1 MLNGSFDLSL
11 RPKTTQAISS
21 KITSYMYH
29 YVSPAE
35 AVSHV
40 KSGDTIVVQG
50 STSIPMVL
58 LRALTERANEL
69 RDVKLIS
76 GFGVHPEDAPYAK
89 KEYIDSFR
97 ALSIFVPNNL
107 RRAMKEGVADTI
119 PCFLGE
125 VPSLF
130 RSGQVPVDV
139 TFLNVSEPD
148 ENGYCSFGISADIA
162 FSGQECSKTIIAQ
175 VNKYMPRTFGDPVIH
190 VSRLTAMC
198 RGDEPLIEVPTPV
211 PSDIETRIGN
221 YIANEIPDGA
231 TLQIGVGGIPNAVIN
246 ALSHHQHL
254 GLHTEA
260 ITDGVL
266 PLIEKGI
273 IDNSQKK
280 VLPGKSVGSLVLG
293 SRHLYDYMDGN
304 PNFVIRD
311 VAWTNDPQIIRQ
323 NPKAM
328 SINSAI
334 EVDLTGQICADSIGE
349 TIISGVGG
357 QHDFF
362 YGSALSEGGKCFL
375 ALTSMTA
382 KGQSKIV
389 PRLAPGAGVVTTR
402 FQAQYIVTEYGI
414 VYLRNLPLAERAKAL
429 ISIAH
434 PSVREELE
442 RAAVERFGIGYL
454 RLK

>member
-1 MLNGSFDLSL
+1 MKYL
-11 RPKTTQAISS
+11 T
-21 KITSYMYH
+21 
-29 YVSPAE
+29 PAE
-35 AVSHV
+35 AVQYV

-58 LRALTERANEL
+58 LRALTARANEL
-69 RDVKLIS
+69 RNVKIIS

-89 KEYIDSFR
+89 RELIDSFR
-97 ALSIFVPNNL
+97 ALNIFVSNNM
-107 RRAMKEGVADTI
+107 RRAMREGVADTI

-130 RSGQVPVDV
+130 RSGLVPVDV
-139 TFLNVSEPD
+139 AFLNVNEPD
-148 ENGYCSFGISADIA
+148 EEGYCSFGISADIA
-162 FSGQECSKTIIAQ
+162 FSGSECAKTIIAQ

-190 VSRLTAMC
+190 VSRITAMC
-198 RGDEPLIEVPTPV
+198 RGDEPLVEVPTPT
-211 PSDIETRIGN
+211 PTEAETKIGN
-221 YIANEIPDGA
+221 FIANEIPDGA

-246 ALSHHQHL
+246 ALRDHRHL

-280 VLPGKSVGSLVLG
+280 ILPGKSVGSLVLG

-304 PNFVIRD
+304 RDFVIRD

-328 SINSAI
+328 AINSAI

-349 TIISGVGG
+349 TVISGVGG
-357 QHDFF
+357 QHDFM
-362 YGSALSEGGKCFL
+362 YGASLSEGGKCFI
-375 ALTSMTA
+375 ALPSMTS

-389 PRLAPGAGVVTTR
+389 AHLAPGAGVVTTR
-402 FQAQYIVTEYGI
+402 FQAQYIATEHGI
-414 VYLRNLPLAERAKAL
+414 AYLRNLPLADRAKAL
-429 ISIAH
+429 IKIAD
-434 PSVREELE
+434 PSVREDLE
-442 RAAVERFGIGYL
+442 RAAVERFGIGFL

>member
-1 MLNGSFDLSL
+1 MKYLT
-11 RPKTTQAISS
+11 PAQA
-21 KITSYMYH
+21 
-29 YVSPAE
+29 VQF
-35 AVSHV
+35 V

-58 LRALTERANEL
+58 LRALTARAAEL
-69 RDVKLIS
+69 RDVKIIS

-89 KEYIDSFR
+89 RELIDSFR
-97 ALSIFVPNNL
+97 ALNIFVPNNL

-130 RSGQVPVDV
+130 RSGLVPVDV
-139 TFLNVSEPD
+139 AFLNVSEPD
-148 ENGYCSFGISADIA
+148 EEGYCSFGISADIA
-162 FSGQECSKTIIAQ
+162 FSGAECAKTIIAQ

-190 VSRLTAMC
+190 VSQITALC
-198 RGDEPLIEVPTPV
+198 RGDEPLVEVPTPV
-211 PSDIETRIGN
+211 PSEVDTKIGN
-221 YIANEIPDGA
+221 FIANEIPDGA

-246 ALSHHQHL
+246 ALSNHQHL

-280 VLPGKSVGSLVLG
+280 ILPGKSVGSLILG
-293 SRHLYDYMDGN
+293 SKHLYDYIDGN
-304 PNFVIRD
+304 RDFVIRD

-323 NPKAM
+323 NPRAM
-328 SINSAI
+328 AINSAI

-357 QHDFF
+357 QHDFM
-362 YGSALSEGGKCFL
+362 YGAALSEGGKCFI
-375 ALTSMTA
+375 ALPSMTN

-389 PRLAPGAGVVTTR
+389 ANLAPGAGVVTTR
-402 FQAQYIVTEYGI
+402 FQAQYIVTEHGI
-414 VYLRNLPLAERAKAL
+414 AFLRNLPLADRAKAL
-429 ISIAH
+429 IRIAD
-434 PSVREELE
+434 PSVREDLE
-442 RAAVERFGIGYL
+442 RAAVARFGIGFL
-454 RLK
+454 RLR

>member
-1 MLNGSFDLSL
+1 MKYLT
-11 RPKTTQAISS
+11 PAQA
-21 KITSYMYH
+21 
-29 YVSPAE
+29 VQL
-35 AVSHV
+35 V

-58 LRALTERANEL
+58 LRALTARAAEL
-69 RDVKLIS
+69 RDVKIIS

-89 KEYIDSFR
+89 RDLIDSFR
-97 ALSIFVPNNL
+97 ALNIFVPNNL

-130 RSGQVPVDV
+130 RSGLVPVDV
-139 TFLNVSEPD
+139 AFLNVSEPD
-148 ENGYCSFGISADIA
+148 EEGYCSFGISADIA
-162 FSGQECSKTIIAQ
+162 FSGAECAKTIIAQ

-190 VSRLTAMC
+190 VSKITALC
-198 RGDEPLIEVPTPV
+198 RGDEPLVEVPTPV
-211 PSDIETRIGN
+211 PSEVDTKIGN
-221 YIANEIPDGA
+221 FIANEIPDGA

-246 ALSHHQHL
+246 ALSNHQHL

-280 VLPGKSVGSLVLG
+280 ILPGKSVGSLILG
-293 SRHLYDYMDGN
+293 SKHLYDYIDGN
-304 PNFVIRD
+304 RDFVIRD

-323 NPKAM
+323 NPRAM
-328 SINSAI
+328 AINSAI

-357 QHDFF
+357 QHDFM
-362 YGSALSEGGKCFL
+362 YGAALSEGGKCFI
-375 ALTSMTA
+375 ALPSMTN

-389 PRLAPGAGVVTTR
+389 AHLAPGAGVVTTR
-402 FQAQYIVTEYGI
+402 FQAQYIVTEHGI
-414 VYLRNLPLAERAKAL
+414 AFLRNLPLADRAKAL
-429 ISIAH
+429 IRIAD
-434 PSVREELE
+434 PSVREDLE
-442 RAAVERFGIGYL
+442 RAAVARFGIGFL
-454 RLK
+454 RLR

>member
-1 MLNGSFDLSL
+1 MKYLT
-11 RPKTTQAISS
+11 PAQA
-21 KITSYMYH
+21 
-29 YVSPAE
+29 VQL
-35 AVSHV
+35 V

-58 LRALTERANEL
+58 LRALTARAAEL
-69 RDVKLIS
+69 RDVKIIS

-89 KEYIDSFR
+89 RELIDSFR
-97 ALSIFVPNNL
+97 ALNIFVPNNL

-130 RSGQVPVDV
+130 RSGLVPVDV
-139 TFLNVSEPD
+139 AFLNVSEPD
-148 ENGYCSFGISADIA
+148 EEGYCSFGISADIA
-162 FSGQECSKTIIAQ
+162 FSGAECAKTIIAQ

-190 VSRLTAMC
+190 VSQIPALC
-198 RGDEPLIEVPTPV
+198 RGDEPLVEVPTPV
-211 PSDIETRIGN
+211 PSEVDTKIGN
-221 YIANEIPDGA
+221 FIANEIPDGA

-246 ALSHHQHL
+246 ALSNHQHL

-280 VLPGKSVGSLVLG
+280 ILPGKSVGSLILG
-293 SRHLYDYMDGN
+293 SKHLYDYIDGN
-304 PNFVIRD
+304 RDFVIRD

-323 NPKAM
+323 NPRAM
-328 SINSAI
+328 AINSAI

-357 QHDFF
+357 QHDFM
-362 YGSALSEGGKCFL
+362 YGAALSEGGKCFI
-375 ALTSMTA
+375 ALPSMTN

-389 PRLAPGAGVVTTR
+389 AHLAPGAGVVTTR
-402 FQAQYIVTEYGI
+402 FQAQYIVTEHGI
-414 VYLRNLPLAERAKAL
+414 AFLRNLPLADRAKAL
-429 ISIAH
+429 IRIAD
-434 PSVREELE
+434 PSVREDLE
-442 RAAVERFGIGYL
+442 RAAVARFGIGFL

>member
-1 MLNGSFDLSL
+1 MRYLT
-11 RPKTTQAISS
+11 PAQA
-21 KITSYMYH
+21 
-29 YVSPAE
+29 VQF
-35 AVSHV
+35 V

-58 LRALTERANEL
+58 LRALTARAAEL
-69 RDVKLIS
+69 RDVKIIS

-89 KEYIDSFR
+89 RELIDSFR
-97 ALSIFVPNNL
+97 ALNIFVPNNL

-130 RSGQVPVDV
+130 RSGLVPVDV
-139 TFLNVSEPD
+139 AFLNVSEPD
-148 ENGYCSFGISADIA
+148 EEGFCSFGISADIA
-162 FSGQECSKTIIAQ
+162 FSGAECAKTIIAQ

-190 VSRLTAMC
+190 VSKITALC
-198 RGDEPLIEVPTPV
+198 RGDEPLVEVPTPV
-211 PSDIETRIGN
+211 PSEVDTKIGN
-221 YIANEIPDGA
+221 FIANEIPDGA

-246 ALSHHQHL
+246 ALRNHQHL

-280 VLPGKSVGSLVLG
+280 ILPGKSVGSLVLG
-293 SRHLYDYMDGN
+293 SKHLYDYIDGN
-304 PNFVIRD
+304 RNFVIRD

-323 NPKAM
+323 NPRAM
-328 SINSAI
+328 AINSAI

-357 QHDFF
+357 QHDFM
-362 YGSALSEGGKCFL
+362 YGAALSEGGKCFI
-375 ALTSMTA
+375 ALPSMTK

-389 PRLAPGAGVVTTR
+389 AHLAPGAGVVTTR
-402 FQAQYIVTEYGI
+402 FQAQYIVTEHGI
-414 VYLRNLPLAERAKAL
+414 AFLRNLPLADRAKAL
-429 ISIAH
+429 IRIAD
-434 PSVREELE
+434 PSVREDLE
-442 RAAVERFGIGYL
+442 RAAVARFGIGFL
-454 RLK
+454 RLR

>member
-1 MLNGSFDLSL
+1 MEY
-11 RPKTTQAISS
+11 Q
-21 KITSYMYH
+21 

-35 AVSHV
+35 AVRYV

-58 LRALTERANEL
+58 LRALTERASEL

-148 ENGYCSFGISADIA
+148 EDGYCSFGVSADIA
-162 FSGQECSKTIIAQ
+162 FSGAECSKTIIAQ

-190 VSRLTAMC
+190 VSKLTAMC
-198 RGDEPLIEVPTPV
+198 RGDEPLVEVPTPV
-211 PSDIETRIGN
+211 SSEIETKIGN
-221 YIANEIPDGA
+221 YIAAEIPDGA

-246 ALSHHQHL
+246 ALRDHQHL

-273 IDNSQKK
+273 IDNSLKK
-280 VLPGKSVGSLVLG
+280 ILPGKSVGSLILG
-293 SRHLYDYMDGN
+293 SRHLYDYIDGN
-304 PNFVIRD
+304 TNFVIRD

-349 TIISGVGG
+349 TVISGVGG

-375 ALTSMTA
+375 ALTSKTN

-429 ISIAH
+429 ISIAA
-434 PSVREELE
+434 PEFREELE
-442 RAAVERFGIGYL
+442 RAAVERFGIGFL

>member
-1 MLNGSFDLSL
+1 MEY
-11 RPKTTQAISS
+11 Q
-21 KITSYMYH
+21 

-35 AVSHV
+35 AVRYV

-58 LRALTERANEL
+58 LRALTERASEL

-107 RRAMKEGVADTI
+107 RRAMEEGVADTI

-148 ENGYCSFGISADIA
+148 EDGYCSFGVSADIA
-162 FSGQECSKTIIAQ
+162 FSGAECSKTIIAQ

-190 VSRLTAMC
+190 VSKLTAMC
-198 RGDEPLIEVPTPV
+198 RGDEPLVEVPTPV
-211 PSDIETRIGN
+211 PSEIETKIGN
-221 YIANEIPDGA
+221 YIAAEIPDGA

-246 ALSHHQHL
+246 ALRDHQHL

-273 IDNSQKK
+273 IDNSLKK
-280 VLPGKSVGSLVLG
+280 ILPGKSVGSLILG
-293 SRHLYDYMDGN
+293 SRHLYDYIDGN
-304 PNFVIRD
+304 TNFVIRD

-349 TIISGVGG
+349 TVISGVGG

-375 ALTSMTA
+375 ALTSKTN

-429 ISIAH
+429 ISIAA
-434 PSVREELE
+434 PEFREELE
-442 RAAVERFGIGYL
+442 RAAVERFGIGFL

>member
-1 MLNGSFDLSL
+1 MKYLT
-11 RPKTTQAISS
+11 PAQA
-21 KITSYMYH
+21 
-29 YVSPAE
+29 VQF
-35 AVSHV
+35 V

-58 LRALTERANEL
+58 LRALTARAAEL
-69 RDVKLIS
+69 RDVKIIS

-89 KEYIDSFR
+89 RELIDSFR
-97 ALSIFVPNNL
+97 ALNIFVPNNL

-130 RSGQVPVDV
+130 RSGLVPVDV
-139 TFLNVSEPD
+139 AFLNVSEPD
-148 ENGYCSFGISADIA
+148 EEGYCSFGISADIA
-162 FSGQECSKTIIAQ
+162 FSGAECAKTIIAQ

-190 VSRLTAMC
+190 VSKITALC
-198 RGDEPLIEVPTPV
+198 RGDEPLVEVPTPV
-211 PSDIETRIGN
+211 PSEVDTKIGN
-221 YIANEIPDGA
+221 FIANEIPDGA

-246 ALSHHQHL
+246 ALSNHQHL

-280 VLPGKSVGSLVLG
+280 ILPGKSVGSLILG
-293 SRHLYDYMDGN
+293 SKHLYDYIDGN
-304 PNFVIRD
+304 RDFVIRD

-323 NPKAM
+323 NPRAM
-328 SINSAI
+328 AINSAI

-357 QHDFF
+357 QHDFM
-362 YGSALSEGGKCFL
+362 YGAALSEGGKCFI
-375 ALTSMTA
+375 ALPSMTN

-389 PRLAPGAGVVTTR
+389 AHLAPGAGVVTTR
-402 FQAQYIVTEYGI
+402 FQAQYIVTEHGI
-414 VYLRNLPLAERAKAL
+414 AFLRNLPLADRAKAL
-429 ISIAH
+429 IRIAA
-434 PSVREELE
+434 PSVREDLE
-442 RAAVERFGIGYL
+442 RAAVARFGIGFL
-454 RLK
+454 RLR

>member
-1 MLNGSFDLSL
+1 MKYL
-11 RPKTTQAISS
+11 T
-21 KITSYMYH
+21 
-29 YVSPAE
+29 PAE
-35 AVSHV
+35 AVQYV

-58 LRALTERANEL
+58 LRALTARANEL
-69 RDVKLIS
+69 RNVKIIS

-89 KEYIDSFR
+89 RELIDSFR
-97 ALSIFVPNNL
+97 ALNIFVSNNM
-107 RRAMKEGVADTI
+107 RRAMREGVADTI

-130 RSGQVPVDV
+130 RSGLVPVDV
-139 TFLNVSEPD
+139 AFLNVSEPD
-148 ENGYCSFGISADIA
+148 EEGYCSFGISADIA
-162 FSGQECSKTIIAQ
+162 FSGSECAKTIIAQ

-190 VSRLTAMC
+190 VSRITAMC
-198 RGDEPLIEVPTPV
+198 RGDEPLVEVPTPT
-211 PSDIETRIGN
+211 PTEAETKIGN
-221 YIANEIPDGA
+221 FIANEIPDGA

-246 ALSHHQHL
+246 ALRDHQHL

-280 VLPGKSVGSLVLG
+280 ILPGKSVGSLVLG
-293 SRHLYDYMDGN
+293 SKHLYDYMDGN
-304 PNFVIRD
+304 RDFVIRD

-328 SINSAI
+328 AINSAI

-349 TIISGVGG
+349 TVISGVGG
-357 QHDFF
+357 QHDFM
-362 YGSALSEGGKCFL
+362 YGASLSEGGKCFI
-375 ALTSMTA
+375 ALPSMTS

-389 PRLAPGAGVVTTR
+389 AHLAPGAGVVTTR
-402 FQAQYIVTEYGI
+402 FQAQYIATEHGI
-414 VYLRNLPLAERAKAL
+414 AYLRNLPLADRAKAL
-429 ISIAH
+429 IKIAD
-434 PSVREELE
+434 PSVREDLE
-442 RAAVERFGIGYL
+442 RAAVERFGIGFL

>member
-1 MLNGSFDLSL
+1 MEY
-11 RPKTTQAISS
+11 Q
-21 KITSYMYH
+21 

-35 AVSHV
+35 AVRYV

-58 LRALTERANEL
+58 LRALTERASEL

-148 ENGYCSFGISADIA
+148 EDGYCSFGVSADIA
-162 FSGQECSKTIIAQ
+162 FSGAECSKTVIAQ

-190 VSRLTAMC
+190 VSKLTAMC
-198 RGDEPLIEVPTPV
+198 RGDEPLVEVPTPV
-211 PSDIETRIGN
+211 PSEIETKIGN
-221 YIANEIPDGA
+221 YIAAEIPDGA

-246 ALSHHQHL
+246 ALRDHQHL

-273 IDNSQKK
+273 IDNSLKK
-280 VLPGKSVGSLVLG
+280 ILPGKSVGSLILG
-293 SRHLYDYMDGN
+293 SRHLYDYIDGN
-304 PNFVIRD
+304 TNFVIRD

-349 TIISGVGG
+349 TVISGVGG

-375 ALTSMTA
+375 ALTSKTN

-429 ISIAH
+429 ISIAA
-434 PSVREELE
+434 PEFREELE
-442 RAAVERFGIGYL
+442 RAAVERFGIGFL